1 MILRETRRF
10 FKSNPLLSLTGVLLL
25 SAGVGSSAVS
35 LSLLLAFS
43 SPGFPGMRSQ
53 GYATIGEGESGSVAM
68 PVPWKR
74 FEELDRE
81 QRGAVR
87 LAAYSPLD
95 HSVVASVSGGEH
107 QPVRVAAISSGFF
120 SGFSLPLAAG
130 RDFTQSEAEGAG
142 QHKAIVGAA
151 LAQSLFGSP
160 GAALGRTVMLNGDAY
175 EVTGVAEPAFHG
187 IFGDSANVWVTANS
201 VVPLLID
208 LPNRDHAPSGLW
220 KYVNAFYFLAASDL
234 QSSAQLSAKAGQLFP
249 LRASDGSL
257 LGAGE
262 GISVDWQRDRTL
274 RRWLRLGLGF
284 SLALALVSCLNVCL
298 LLLARAPLL
307 VEEVR
312 LKRALGATTHRI
324 AIELAVGPA
333 AMMSAGLL
341 ASLLLWAAALVA
353 VARLSQLNEQL
364 LLGSAT
370 PVLVGLAR
378 QLLLAFA
385 VVMAIALVPAAAAL
399 RTSAAPRMGA
409 TTTAGRR
416 VMFLMQVPVSVQI
429 GCGIG
434 VSILAGMIG
443 ASVLALV
450 RQPLGY
456 DPAGRLVVCLAPS
469 NGTMVFGGTT
479 GASTQFLAISRV
491 IERIRALPGVKS
503 VSYAGAA
510 PFDGGSPVDGIQMAD
525 TPSAPPLLAN
535 HALITSEYFSTIG
548 SRILRGRTVSDWI
561 ATGVSNEIVVN
572 NALAVELFHGADPI
586 GRSVNI
592 IVPARYGLS
601 SHKLPPATVVGVVED
616 TRDAGYASS
625 PRPTFYEDAHH
636 YSDAMAHLVVY
647 GEESPHLLEASAK
660 QAVAELMPGMG
671 VEKIYSISE
680 AVDAALAPDRFRA
693 FGALAGAAVMAAV
706 ALIGLYGSLAFYLR
720 AKRREMAVRICLGA
734 SAETIRNMI
743 LVRAFRCAVAAVFLS
758 LPMWLLF
765 QRLSA
770 NDYLGQVSWS
780 AGRAVAITL
789 VCVAGSVLLAMIPAA
804 AARSISPASVLK
816 DE

>member
-25 SAGVGSSAVS
+25 SVGVGSSAVS

-43 SPGFPGMRSQ
+43 SPGFPGMRLQ

-74 FEELDRE
+74 YEELGRG
-81 QRGAVR
+81 QRGAAK
-87 LAAYSPLD
+87 LAAYSPSEHL
-95 HSVVASVSGGEH
+95 VVASASGNEH
-107 QPVRVAAISSGFF
+107 RSVRAAAISSGFF
-120 SGFSLPLAAG
+120 SGFALPLVAG
-130 RDFTQSEAEGAG
+130 RDFTQGEAVDPGL
-142 QHKAIVGAA
+142 HKAIVSAS
-151 LAQSLFGSP
+151 LAQALFGSP
-160 GAALGRTVMLNGDAY
+160 SAALGRSVLLNGEAY
-175 EVTGVAEPAFHG
+175 GVTGVAAPAFHG
-187 IFGDSANVWVTANS
+187 IFGDSADVWVTANS
-201 VVPLLID
+201 VVPLQID

-220 KYVNAFYFLAASDL
+220 KYVNAFYFLAGSDL
-234 QSSAQLSAKAGQLFP
+234 QSSAQLSANAGRLFP

-257 LGAGE
+257 LSAGE

-274 RRWLRLGLGF
+274 RRWLRLGLAF

-312 LKRALGATTHRI
+312 LKRALGATTGRI
-324 AIELAVGPA
+324 AIELATGPA

-341 ASLLLWAAALVA
+341 VSLSLWAASLVV
-353 VARLSQLNEQL
+353 VARLSDLNEQL

-370 PVLVGLAR
+370 PVLVALAR

-385 VVMAIALVPAAAAL
+385 LVMAIALVPAFAAL
-399 RTSAAPRMGA
+399 RSSAAPRMGA

-456 DPAGRLVVCLAPS
+456 DPSHRLVVCLAPS
-469 NGTMVFGGTT
+469 NGTIVFGGTT
-479 GASTQFLAISRV
+479 GASPQFLALSRV

-503 VSYAGAA
+503 VSYTGAA
-510 PFDGGSPVDGIQMAD
+510 PFDGGSPVDGIQVAD

-535 HALITSEYFSTIG
+535 HESITSGYFSTLG
-548 SRILRGRTVSDWI
+548 SRILRGRTFSDWM

-572 NALAVELFHGADPI
+572 NALAVELFHGVDPI

-592 IVPARYGLS
+592 VVPARFGLGF
-601 SHKLPPATVVGVVED
+601 HKLPPATVVGVVED

-625 PRPTFYEDAHH
+625 PQPTFYEDGHA
-636 YSDAMAHLVVY
+636 YSDGRPHLVVY
-647 GEESPHLLEASAK
+647 GGESPHSLEASAK

-671 VEKIYSISE
+671 VYRIYSISE
-680 AVDAALAPDRFRA
+680 AVDAKLAPERFRA

-734 SAETIRNMI
+734 SPETIRNMI
-743 LVRAFRCAVAAVFLS
+743 LARAFRCAVAAALLS
-758 LPMWLLF
+758 LPMWLVF